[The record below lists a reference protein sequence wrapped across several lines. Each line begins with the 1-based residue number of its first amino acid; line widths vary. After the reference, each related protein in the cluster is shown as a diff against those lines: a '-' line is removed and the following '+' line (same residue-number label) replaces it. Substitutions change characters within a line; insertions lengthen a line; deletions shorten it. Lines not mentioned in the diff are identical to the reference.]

1 MANITRIALIGA
13 GNLATHLGRA
23 LKVGGCKVVQVFSRT
38 EEAARNLAGNLG
50 CPYTTVVEEVT
61 READVYIL
69 SLKDSALEEVIA
81 RLCPDRREALF
92 VHTAGSI
99 PMSVFEGKAT
109 RYGVLYPM
117 QTFSKAHHVEFE
129 SIPCFVEGVDD
140 ATERDMVRLAQTVT
154 TSIHLMDSEHRRF
167 LHLAAVFACNFVNH
181 CYEMASE
188 LTGKAGINFDVMLP
202 LIDET
207 ARKVHFLSPQQAQT
221 GPAVRYDE
229 NVMQAQQQL
238 LSDAPEMR
246 EIYALISKRIH
257 EVAQKKK

>member
-1 MANITRIALIGA
+1 MVRIVLVGA

-23 LKVGGCKVVQVFSRT
+23 LKSGGCKVVQVFSRT
-38 EEAARNLAGNLG
+38 ETAAQTLADDLG
-50 CPYTTVVEEVT
+50 CPFTTQIEEVT
-61 READVYIL
+61 QEADVYIL
-69 SLKDSALEEVIA
+69 SLKDSALQEVIE
-81 RLCPDRREALF
+81 RLCPRHAEALF

-99 PMSVFEGKAT
+99 PMNIFEGKAT

-129 SIPCFVEGVDD
+129 AIPCFVEGVNPE
-140 ATERDMVRLAQTVT
+140 TERDVVRLAQTVT
-154 TSIHLMDSEHRRF
+154 SSVHIMDSEHRRY
-167 LHLAAVFACNFVNH
+167 LHLSAVFACNFVNH

-188 LTGKAGINFDVMLP
+188 LTSKASVDFDILLP

-207 ARKVHFLSPQQAQT
+207 ARKVHFLHPRQAQT

-238 LSDAPEMR
+238 LSDEEEMQA
-246 EIYALISKRIH
+246 IYTLISKRIH
-257 EVAQKKK
+257 QVAQEKK

>member
-1 MANITRIALIGA
+1 MERIPQIALIGA

-23 LKVGGCKVVQVFSRT
+23 LKGGGCKVVQVYSRT
-38 EEAARNLAGNLG
+38 EAAAQALAGDLS
-50 CPYTTVVEEVT
+50 CPFTTQIEEVT
-61 READVYIL
+61 READIYIL

-81 RLCPDRREALF
+81 SLCPSRSHALF

-99 PMSVFEGKAT
+99 SMNVFEGKAT

-117 QTFSKAHHVEFE
+117 QTFSKAHHVEFD
-129 SIPCFVEGVDD
+129 SIPCFVEGVDP
-140 ATERDMVRLAQTVT
+140 ATERDMVRLAQSV
-154 TSIHLMDSEHRRF
+154 SSSVHLMDSEHRRY
-167 LHLAAVFACNFVNH
+167 LHLSAVYACNFVNH

-188 LTGKAGINFDVMLP
+188 LTSKAGVPFDVMLP

-207 ARKVHFLSPQQAQT
+207 ARKVHFLTPVQAQT

-238 LSDAPEMR
+238 LADDSEMQQ
-246 EIYALISKRIH
+246 IYALISRRIH